1 MSETD
6 TQTPC
11 DCGCRGMGPLVT
23 AFLRRLAPSE
33 AVSQHFQAAHLEV
46 LKGLRALLDEQIA
59 ARSEPPRH
67 GTKISVE

>member
-11 DCGCRGMGPLVT
+11 DCGCRGAGPLLT

-33 AVSQHFQAAHLEV
+33 AVSQHFRTW
-46 LKGLRALLDEQIA
+46 KY
-59 ARSEPPRH
+59 
-67 GTKISVE
+67 

>member
-6 TQTPC
+6 RQTTC
-11 DCGCRGMGPLVT
+11 DCGCRGAGPMLT

-33 AVSQHFQAAHLEV
+33 TVSQHFQAAHLEV

-59 ARSEPPRH
+59 ARSAPLRQ
-67 GTKISVE
+67 GIKIPVE